1 MKNFSGINIK
11 GVNPDLDWQRI
22 TEVMCQD
29 GSRFTKGN
37 VISSGAVRWT
47 PQEDG
52 WLICHAWGGSGS
64 KCNVVDVR
72 ANTLVMTLSQP
83 SANANGPFRAW
94 IPVYK
99 GRELEFQ
106 NNCKYAQAYFIPY
119 L

>member
-52 WLICHAWGGSGS
+52 WLICHAWVE
-64 KCNVVDVR
+64 VVQN
-72 ANTLVMTLSQP
+72 AMLSM
-83 SANANGPFRAW
+83 
-94 IPVYK
+94 
-99 GRELEFQ
+99 LE
-106 NNCKYAQAYFIPY
+106 PTHS